1 MTMNI
6 SKWTNALTLIHILL
20 LCTLT
25 SSDSADSSHDH
36 SWWAD
41 MEEEEC
47 TCDDRSFYV
56 EYTSTYTRHD
66 YTYGYDIY
74 CYSYL
79 ITRSEDYNQHDHC
92 TEEIDFVTLGVST
105 DECDHE
111 VSDLQHII
119 VDYGA
124 SAQYNCTTSLL
135 KDDTYNILGMRYEC
149 DFAPNNDVNIF
160 LCTTIPDSIV

>member
-1 MTMNI
+1 
-6 SKWTNALTLIHILL
+6 
-20 LCTLT
+20 
-25 SSDSADSSHDH
+25 
-36 SWWAD
+36 

-92 TEEIDFVTLGVST
+92 TEQIDFVELGVST

-111 VSDLQHII
+111 VNDLQHII

-124 SAQYNCTTSLL
+124 SAQYNCTTTLL
-135 KDDTYNILGMRYEC
+135 RDETYKILGMRYEC
-149 DFAPNNDVNIF
+149 DFAPYNDVNIF
-160 LCTTIPDSIV
+160 LCTTIPDSVKDGHIAYVSKSNYGYSCNRLRGCMNSLSHQYIKIEA